1 MSVIQKSSQ
10 CLLLLL
16 FLITAIV
23 AQAAEPLRFTV
34 MMHVMREAA
43 DDTELRSA
51 LEGAQASEPAFIV
64 VNGMRSTREP
74 CTDRLYRQRTALL
87 ESGNVPVILSLAGT
101 DWMDCRD
108 RQGRPASLVWLNLL
122 REQVFGEISWSGAK
136 HLSLRRQSASRAF
149 RNYAENT
156 RWVMDNVLFATL
168 NLPAENNHYI
178 ASAGGNSEFEDRA
191 TANREWLKRLGL
203 QAKMER
209 RPLIVIFCDGNPL
222 PAPRRRSEQRDGFAE
237 IRQQLKQLA
246 EKSDARVLV
255 VQGPAPSAAT
265 STGDIVWEGKL
276 GYVNLRTGVSSVTV
290 DLSSPTPVTIA
301 DEP

>member
-87 ESGNVPVILSLAGT
+87 ESGNVPVKI
-101 DWMDCRD
+101 
-108 RQGRPASLVWLNLL
+108 GRAHV
-122 REQVFGEISWSGAK
+122 
-136 HLSLRRQSASRAF
+136 
-149 RNYAENT
+149 
-156 RWVMDNVLFATL
+156 
-168 NLPAENNHYI
+168 
-178 ASAGGNSEFEDRA
+178 
-191 TANREWLKRLGL
+191 
-203 QAKMER
+203 
-209 RPLIVIFCDGNPL
+209 
-222 PAPRRRSEQRDGFAE
+222 
-237 IRQQLKQLA
+237 
-246 EKSDARVLV
+246 
-255 VQGPAPSAAT
+255 
-265 STGDIVWEGKL
+265 
-276 GYVNLRTGVSSVTV
+276 
-290 DLSSPTPVTIA
+290 
-301 DEP
+301 